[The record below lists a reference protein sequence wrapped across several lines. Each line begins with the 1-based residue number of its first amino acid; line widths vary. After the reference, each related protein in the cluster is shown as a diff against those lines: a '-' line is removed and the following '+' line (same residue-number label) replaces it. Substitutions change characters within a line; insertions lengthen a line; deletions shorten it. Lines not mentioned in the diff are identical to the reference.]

1 MDWPSKLDQIKIIL
15 TWFNFI
21 PELRKKS
28 YQKVFF
34 PINLIIF
41 PLNFILKL
49 FYGLVILLLNWLSWL
64 DHVMVIPTQFNFKPS
79 SSKILGYEGYF
90 MPVSSSLS
98 FNFIF
103 KLIFTG
109 MTRCFFTNQVDLVM
123 SGPTW
128 FNFKP
133 RLCKELDQNISKL
146 TW

>member
-1 MDWPSKLDQIKIIL
+1 MDWPSRLDQVKIIL

-49 FYGLVILLLNWLSWL
+49 FYGLVMLLLNWLSWL
-64 DHVMVIPTQFNFKPS
+64 DHVMVTPTQFNFKPS

-98 FNFIF
+98 I
-103 KLIFTG
+103 LISFSNLFLLVWQDASSPIKSTWSCRG
-109 MTRCFFTNQVDLVM
+109 PHDLTL
-123 SGPTW
+123 S
-128 FNFKP
+128 
-133 RLCKELDQNISKL
+133 LDYARS
-146 TW
+146 